1 MRAAEREHGEASLP
15 LRNAQEIDGPTL
27 WVAMI
32 AASMLLAVLCLA
44 SAGEWSLPRIVTCS
58 VLVTLCGCLL
68 LSIISQRRFWWA
80 PRIIAGMLGFGCFAG
95 VYLTA
100 WFPPSL
106 ARDPRLPAVFMVT
119 VCFLVMGVPA
129 LCFMLWGHTGGKLAR
144 LDVQCVTAM
153 DLWTARLLV
162 LLRYALFIAVAFYL
176 VRLFYLEMILYPG

>member
-1 MRAAEREHGEASLP
+1 MRAAEHETSAALP
-15 LRNAQEIDGPTL
+15 ARNAQELDTPALLLSLGAAFSLFVGLCQPSAGSD
-27 WVAMI
+27 WSMPRI
-32 AASMLLAVLCLA
+32 AVCALLALICL
-44 SAGEWSLPRIVTCS
+44 
-58 VLVTLCGCLL
+58 CLL
-68 LSIISQRRFWWA
+68 LALASQRRYWWA
-80 PRIIAGMLGFGCFAG
+80 MRIIAGLLGFGCFAG

-144 LDVQCVTAM
+144 LDVQRVTTM

-176 VRLFYLEMILYPG
+176 VRLLYLEMLLYPG